1 MARCRVP
8 AALQG
13 SGFSIHP
20 DTAETTCA
28 ETHDLDTANAEQLH
42 ARAVRL
48 AADVRKWCPFLFG
61 EEAR

>member
-1 MARCRVP
+1 M
-8 AALQG
+8 QG